1 MVSGSLRGTQASST
15 TKAGHHDI
23 DEILLKV
30 PLNATNQIK
39 STKNKNRRNEANSI
53 LLANI
58 YMTGYSPGLMM
69 ILQQK
74 VAGLLEDH
82 TLIVN

>member
-1 MVSGSLRGTQASST
+1 MVSGSPDTRASST
-15 TKAGHHDI
+15 TKTGRQDI
-23 DEILLKV
+23 AEILLKV

-39 STKNKNRRNEANSI
+39 STNNKNRRNEANSI

-82 TLIVN
+82 TLIEN